1 MVAACAIP
9 EEFAAGE
16 AAPFILARKGQDGR
30 PTNRR
35 VVVTGV
41 RWWGAY
47 LGLTPSSSDQ
57 FHLRLFES
65 DARGY
70 ATANFVTLY
79 MGPSIRSAATMRKR
93 KRHSSLSPNTLY
105 EYRARIR
112 PLAIRANQVY
122 WLSIINNLP
131 LADDWFWFASAV
143 DNLRGRHVAPLGEEL
158 DELDLEFEL
167 ITAA

>member
-9 EEFAAGE
+9 KEFAAGE

-47 LGLTPSSSDQ
+47 LGLTPPSSDQ

-70 ATANFVTLY
+70 AVANFVTLY
-79 MGPSIRSAATMRKR
+79 IGASIRSGATKRDRKL
-93 KRHSSLSPNTLY
+93 HSSPPPNTVY
-105 EYRARIR
+105 EYRAPVR

-122 WLSIINNLP
+122 WLSIINNLSST
-131 LADDWFWFASAV
+131 DDWFWFASAA
-143 DNLRGRHVAPLGEEL
+143 DHTCGGHFAPMWGEL
-158 DELDLEFEL
+158 DEIDLAFEL